1 MRRRSRFRALIH
13 GALRHAPRDARQ
25 RANRDHV
32 RRTYSHGPRVLQR
45 AGHTGREGSR
55 AWARTHLVRMSCPCV
70 FRSSRGRQRAALTAT
85 PWCWGWREADGVYGS
100 KLVNAPG
107 TVVALPHMSLM
118 HSYEEEPMWLG
129 CGKVRKAF
137 PAHVSPTVSPNYP
150 PDIRRHDVL
159 YRYGLAALHARQYQP
174 PRMRPSFP
182 RV

>member
-55 AWARTHLVRMSCPCV
+55 AWARTHLVRISCPCV
-70 FRSSRGRQRAALTAT
+70 FPSSRGRQRAALTAT

-100 KLVNAPG
+100 KLVKRSWNRRGSSTYVTYALNAS
-107 TVVALPHMSLM
+107 MSTQLLRR
-118 HSYEEEPMWLG
+118 SLCMWLG
-129 CGKVRKAF
+129 CGKVSKPFRLTVYGDPSPDGADF
-137 PAHVSPTVSPNYP
+137 HVGEI
-150 PDIRRHDVL
+150 PD
-159 YRYGLAALHARQYQP
+159 GA
-174 PRMRPSFP
+174 
-182 RV
+182 